1 MQNAFKT
8 KEKKNKSK
16 QKKKKANLNKNKV
29 SKCVNESLK
38 VEREKKI
45 RAEQK
50 NSIWQWKMEAGFQW
64 QCIKVDRNV
73 NLLVKIHKFLS
84 QQIESRLL
92 ADFNDYFVICRF
104 QFYCILYR
112 DLFIYIYTYIYIWL

>member
-1 MQNAFKT
+1 MPPYRLDSLSVTGLPSLSFSLSHIKIIELCKT
-8 KEKKNKSK
+8 HSKQKRKKNKSK

-50 NSIWQWKMEAGFQW
+50 NSI
-64 QCIKVDRNV
+64 
-73 NLLVKIHKFLS
+73 
-84 QQIESRLL
+84 
-92 ADFNDYFVICRF
+92 
-104 QFYCILYR
+104 
-112 DLFIYIYTYIYIWL
+112 